1 MVLEN
6 VEQGFRVTDNPRFI
20 ASAAL
25 RTIVHEPLQEQQ
37 EHDALVDVFS
47 RMMVVIQNGG
57 LQAYFKKGFE
67 YSCCARTPNEPN
79 QVLAEKASLKLATEV
94 FSQRIEG
101 AGGKPA
107 SRIRANRARLMRA
120 GYEWMQPVD
129 PDNEEQFWAEQFE
142 REAMAA
148 NQGHEPLVG

>member
-1 MVLEN
+1 MVLNN
-6 VEQGFRVTDNPRFI
+6 VEQGFRVTDNQRFI

-25 RTIVHEPLQEQQ
+25 KTIVHEPLEEQ
-37 EHDALVDVFS
+37 HDALVDVFS

-67 YSCCARTPNEPN
+67 RSCCARTRDEPN
-79 QVLAEKASLKLATEV
+79 QVLDEKASLKLATEF
-94 FSQRIEG
+94 FSRRIED

-129 PDNEEQFWAEQFE
+129 DYNEEQFWAEQYE